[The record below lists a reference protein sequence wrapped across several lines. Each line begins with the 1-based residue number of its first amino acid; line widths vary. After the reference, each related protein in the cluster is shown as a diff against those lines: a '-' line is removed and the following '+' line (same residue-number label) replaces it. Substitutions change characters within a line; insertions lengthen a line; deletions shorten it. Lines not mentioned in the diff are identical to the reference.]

1 MLQGRLPIPQQ
12 CLTDRQGV
20 LQALARTALP
30 AGSGLYQPCG
40 LIFVA
45 SNGKGS
51 ALWAHHDQLRLTLRQ
66 GCQFYSG
73 VDQEPLST
81 AKTPEIEQFLSC

>member
-1 MLQGRLPIPQQ
+1 MLLGRLPILHSALQ
-12 CLTDRQGV
+12 TGRV

-45 SNGKGS
+45 TNGEGI
-51 ALWAHHDQLRLTLRQ
+51 ALWAHHDQLRLTLRHE
-66 GCQFYSG
+66 CQFYSG
-73 VDQEPLST
+73 VDQEPPIT